1 MSLSIEVWLG
11 FLVAG
16 YLLAF
21 ILVGVLAK
29 KWGLAGTAKAYWL
42 FVPLLLLF
50 FGLFLVILNQGGVIQ
65 NGEIADSV
73 KSGTPNAEE
82 FFSQLP
88 VAKLVLM
95 ALAGAVWI
103 VGWNIVVYR
112 QLRKAGDSGWT
123 LFTPFQTAS
132 YSLDA
137 KAWKTLSVI
146 LLVGLVFVGAA
157 LSLP

>member
-21 ILVGVLAK
+21 ILIGVLAK
-29 KWGLAGTAKAYWL
+29 RLGLAGTAKAYWL
-42 FVPLLLLF
+42 YAPLFLLF
-50 FGLFLVILNQGGVIQ
+50 FGLFFVILNQGGIIQ
-65 NGEIADSV
+65 GGEIADTV
-73 KSGTPNAEE
+73 KNGTPKAEE

-95 ALAGAVWI
+95 ALAGVVWI

-112 QLRKAGDSGWT
+112 QLRKAGGSGWT